1 MLKTRFAKY
10 ARAVND
16 ECERLALYK
25 KYVAKII
32 ATTIFLLLSIF
43 LVCILAVLQYSL
55 DSMLIYIITALFFIW
70 VICGVVVIYLWISF
84 RNMYTKILSR
94 PAFSSEIP
102 EVTSYRQ
109 KVVSDKKATF
119 KKLRWVW
126 VIFGICVVLFIT
138 LLTIETINNPESDDM
153 GMLGFI
159 GTMFL
164 LAGVL
169 TLFFAYIT
177 NAILKQQN
185 GKAIEQQTALEV
197 EKIDRVQGRNSTYNI
212 RSDMNIQIDK
222 MYTYLFPNKTLYE
235 RAQVER
241 KKRTKII
248 TPIVIILFI
257 VGIVELII
265 FLYFGLIG
273 YPLPVMLA
281 IIFGGIKLLSIFTD
295 GKLKEIESEQKR
307 EFESKTEYAK
317 HLEWYN
323 LNYNFKK
330 LNNRIYFIC
339 IVIAI
344 VSGFV
349 LAILFP
355 YDAWSLLSL
364 APIIIVGIVNNKS
377 VKILRQKS
385 IPIENEID
393 RQNDI
398 H

>member
-1 MLKTRFAKY
+1 MCLH
-10 ARAVND
+10 
-16 ECERLALYK
+16 
-25 KYVAKII
+25 
-32 ATTIFLLLSIF
+32 
-43 LVCILAVLQYSL
+43 
-55 DSMLIYIITALFFIW
+55 
-70 VICGVVVIYLWISF
+70 
-84 RNMYTKILSR
+84 
-94 PAFSSEIP
+94 
-102 EVTSYRQ
+102 
-109 KVVSDKKATF
+109 
-119 KKLRWVW
+119 
-126 VIFGICVVLFIT
+126 
-138 LLTIETINNPESDDM
+138 
-153 GMLGFI
+153 
-159 GTMFL
+159 
-164 LAGVL
+164 
-169 TLFFAYIT
+169 YIT

-257 VGIVELII
+257 VGIVELMI

-273 YPLPVMLA
+273 YPVPVMLA
-281 IIFGGIKLLSIFTD
+281 ILFGGIKLLSIFTD

-344 VSGFV
+344 VIGFV

-355 YDAWSLLSL
+355 HDAWSLLSL
-364 APIIIVGIVNNKS
+364 APIIIVGIINIKS